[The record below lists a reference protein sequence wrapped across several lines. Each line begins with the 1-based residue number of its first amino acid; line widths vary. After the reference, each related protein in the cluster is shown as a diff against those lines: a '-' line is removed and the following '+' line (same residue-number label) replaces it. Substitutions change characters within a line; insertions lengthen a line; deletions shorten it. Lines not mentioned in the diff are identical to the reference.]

1 MISVTQNKRNEF
13 KIIVKSEVETVHFV
27 TVDNEWYDNLTK
39 GRLSKEELVK
49 LSFRFLVDRE
59 PNTSILREFSLDTI
73 SDFFDDY
80 IEYIETHCS
89 KFNSSD

>member
-39 GRLSKEELVK
+39 GRLSKEELVEMSK
-49 LSFRFLVDRE
+49 LWTVEQEEFFKKMLRQGAFRFKINNV
-59 PNTSILREFSLDTI
+59 
-73 SDFFDDY
+73 
-80 IEYIETHCS
+80 
-89 KFNSSD
+89 KFQIQIKNEKI